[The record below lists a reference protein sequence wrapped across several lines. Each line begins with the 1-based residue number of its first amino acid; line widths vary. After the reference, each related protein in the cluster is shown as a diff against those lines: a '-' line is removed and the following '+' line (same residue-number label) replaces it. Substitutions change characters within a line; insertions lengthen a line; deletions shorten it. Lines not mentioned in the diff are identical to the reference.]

1 MARRP
6 DLTINEATVSPPEPS
21 KIQQLRSLASTP
33 DEHGHFAITLLNAR
47 HGIEVVLAA
56 LQVLTKKP
64 LADARPA
71 LLALFAHY
79 TARGETRDPSA
90 FLRATIMRALR
101 PVVQP
106 ADADLLA
113 QATATTV
120 FPPPTFKEEGAL
132 LRSAALLALAEVDE
146 NLARYHAVR
155 LLANQYTDPMS
166 GEPALIAARLLAA
179 YEEVLPLYFYVMQ
192 DGAHTV
198 PEVVAECLRQL
209 TRIPEPLLSS
219 IIEHFATSTSSMAL
233 VGLFDLLLNHRTG
246 PHGLDF
252 LRKFLRDTLEMDFYR
267 YLVTTMV
274 AAGNEA
280 LLAELMEAAR
290 FEQRREKIASLQEAL
305 ALLPPNPEIS
315 GLIRQLKQRVPKST
329 ATRKP
334 G

>member
-1 MARRP
+1 M
-6 DLTINEATVSPPEPS
+6 SPPEPS
-21 KIQQLRSLASTP
+21 KIQQLRGLVSTP
-33 DEHGHFAITLLNAR
+33 EAQGRFAITLLNAR
-47 HGIEVVLAA
+47 HGTEVVLAA
-56 LQVLTKKP
+56 LQVLTKNP

-101 PVVQP
+101 PVVQA

-120 FPPPTFKEEGAL
+120 FPPPAFKEEGAL

-155 LLANQYTDPMS
+155 LLANQYTDRMS

-179 YEEVLPLYFYVMQ
+179 YEEVLPIYFYAMQ
-192 DGAHTV
+192 ASAHTV

-209 TRIPEPLLSS
+209 TRIPETLIPG
-219 IIEHFATSTSSMAL
+219 IIEHFAPNPSSMAL
-233 VGLFDLLLNHRTG
+233 VGLFDLLLNHRSG

-252 LRKFLRDTLEMDFYR
+252 LRKFLHDTLEMDFYR

-274 AAGNEA
+274 AAGNEV

-290 FEQRREKIASLQEAL
+290 FEARREKILILQEAL
-305 ALLPPNPEIS
+305 ALLPPKPEIVA
-315 GLIRQLKQRVPKST
+315 LIGQLKQRHQK
-329 ATRKP
+329 AKQR
-334 G
+334 